1 MRELKFRV
9 WDNKENKYLDPKEIA
24 IDNLG
29 NVFIFEDYQEEDYEV
44 WNARVL
50 DNTNARFII
59 EQYTGIKDQNDKEIY
74 AGDIVSVYDGR
85 YIGSINQ
92 YPSGEWK
99 IIWVAPKGTVD
110 SLYAH
115 RTVCEVIG
123 NIHENPELLEDR
135 NN

>member
-1 MRELKFRV
+1 MREIEFRV
-9 WDNKENKYLDPKEIA
+9 WDKDLEEYFPICEDLGFGLIGITTKGNNILFMEDGEIVT
-24 IDNLG
+24 DDTK
-29 NVFIFEDYQEEDYEV
+29 DY
-44 WNARVL
+44 
-50 DNTNARFII
+50 II

-115 RTVCEVIG
+115 RDLCEVVG
-123 NIHENPELLEDR
+123 DIHNNPELLKDR
-135 NN
+135 ND